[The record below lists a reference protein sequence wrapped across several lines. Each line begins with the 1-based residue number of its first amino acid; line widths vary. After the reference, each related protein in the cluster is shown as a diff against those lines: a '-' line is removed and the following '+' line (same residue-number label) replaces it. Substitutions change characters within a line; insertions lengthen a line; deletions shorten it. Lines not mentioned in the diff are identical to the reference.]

1 MLQTADALF
10 ATNDYVSAIKTIREA
25 VNQIG
30 EDVELITAKETYEN
44 AYAESVSA
52 QVDTYLA
59 EQNISAAKDVLKV
72 AAKEIPENELIQ
84 TRTAEVE
91 QYKTVRLD
99 TLTPINGEFPW
110 NEETPGDPFGNT
122 YTGAQNYAVFHAEDY
137 GGRSHSYEALY
148 SVEYKID
155 KQYDCLSFS
164 LTPYLD
170 FEQNGT
176 SYVQV
181 YVDETLRY
189 TSSLITQKTQP
200 YNVQVDIK
208 DATYIKIQVCISG
221 YGCSML
227 SDVMLSCVPNY
238 VSTHTKDDTSL
249 AVLDVFNGG
258 FPWNEEFPQNTRGD
272 SYTEAKNYTVL
283 HGEDYGGKSHSYK
296 ASYSVEY
303 FINKKYTSMSFD
315 IAPTADF
322 GANGGSNVMVYVDDV
337 LVYTSPRVT
346 QKTEKFNTG
355 EIDLSN
361 AAYVKIVAEIG
372 EYGCSIISDVLLK
385 NAVTE

>member
-1 MLQTADALF
+1 MFHGGWSGHNLA
-10 ATNDYVSAIKTIREA
+10 KTYI
-25 VNQIG
+25 
-30 EDVELITAKETYEN
+30 
-44 AYAESVSA
+44 
-52 QVDTYLA
+52 
-59 EQNISAAKDVLKV
+59 
-72 AAKEIPENELIQ
+72 
-84 TRTAEVE
+84 
-91 QYKTVRLD
+91 
-99 TLTPINGEFPW
+99 
-110 NEETPGDPFGNT
+110 
-122 YTGAQNYAVFHAEDY
+122 
-137 GGRSHSYEALY
+137 
-148 SVEYKID
+148 VEYKID
-155 KQYDCLSFS
+155 KQYDCLRFS
-164 LTPYLD
+164 LVPYLD

-208 DATYIKIQVCISG
+208 DATYIKIVVCIG
-221 YGCSML
+221 ENGCSML
-227 SDVMLSCVPNY
+227 SDVTLSCIPNY
-238 VSTHTKDDTSL
+238 ASTQTEGYTSL
-249 AVLDVFNGG
+249 GLLDVFNGG

-272 SYTEAKNYTVL
+272 SYIEVKNYAVL
-283 HGEDYGGKSHSYK
+283 HADWSAHNCKK
-296 ASYSVEY
+296 TYSVEY
-303 FINKKYTSMSFD
+303 FINNQYTSMNFD